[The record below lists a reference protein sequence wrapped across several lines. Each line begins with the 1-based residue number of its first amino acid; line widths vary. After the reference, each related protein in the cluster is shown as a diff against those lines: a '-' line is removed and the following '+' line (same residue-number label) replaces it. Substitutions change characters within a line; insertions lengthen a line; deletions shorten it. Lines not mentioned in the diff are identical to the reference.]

1 MRWARAAAVPSTP
14 TRRPLLAPSAHT
26 RGSAVWST
34 GVAATQPEREC
45 CRPVARAGGKR
56 APAFLTGCAETQV
69 GWAAV
74 GWRGWEGASG
84 VAPGRVGGARLVEA
98 ELDPAGQA
106 AGRQQAPALV
116 ADRPGDL
123 DPLGLEGG
131 HRGGDVVGQK
141 IELGPAARLGRGD
154 GDLGRG

>member
-1 MRWARAAAVPSTP
+1 MRWSRAAAVPFHTD
-14 TRRPLLAPSAHT
+14 TTALLAPSAHT
-26 RGSAVWST
+26 RGPAVWST
-34 GVAATQPEREC
+34 GVAAAQPGWEC

-74 GWRGWEGASG
+74 GWGLVRPSSIPGEG
-84 VAPGRVGGARLVEA
+84 
-98 ELDPAGQA
+98 D
-106 AGRQQAPALV
+106 GRQQAPALV

-131 HRGGDVVGQK
+131 HVAIEDGVG
-141 IELGPAARLGRGD
+141 AVDHGRHPRCDRIGCKASD
-154 GDLGRG
+154 SRP